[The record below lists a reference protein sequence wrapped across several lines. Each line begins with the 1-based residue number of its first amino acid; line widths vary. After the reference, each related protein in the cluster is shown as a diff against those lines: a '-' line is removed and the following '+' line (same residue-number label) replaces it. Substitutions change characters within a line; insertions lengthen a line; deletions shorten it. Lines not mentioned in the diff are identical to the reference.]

1 MFVRTTHDVYLE
13 KAAKF
18 IEQVV
23 NRVKDLQFFT
33 TKGPKGGPIIMT
45 QVRKRSHKD
54 CCKKKIGPKIFLL
67 MIKKSQCV
75 IS

>member
-54 CCKKKIGPKIFLL
+54 CCKKKDRA
-67 MIKKSQCV
+67 
-75 IS
+75 